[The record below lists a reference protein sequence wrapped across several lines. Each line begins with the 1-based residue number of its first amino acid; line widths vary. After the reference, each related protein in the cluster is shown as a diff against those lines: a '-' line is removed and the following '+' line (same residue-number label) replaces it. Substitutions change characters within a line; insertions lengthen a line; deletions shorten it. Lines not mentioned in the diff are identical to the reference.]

1 MKRNILAAVS
11 AFVLAAAA
19 AGCGSSPQEG
29 NTEGA
34 SVESTSE
41 GAEISGASGEVSGSS
56 GEEQGETAGEE
67 TRYPLTIT
75 GRPGEF
81 CDHREPAGAGGVPV
95 PGQYRDSFRPGGG

>member
-75 GRPGEF
+75 DDLGNSVTIESQPERVVSLS
-81 CDHREPAGAGGVPV
+81 PANTETLFAL
-95 PGQYRDSFRPGGG
+95 GGG